1 MKGNETMFPRI
12 PLKRS
17 LAAALLLGSAC
28 ATAARANQIID
39 FSTLPQESVDGV
51 TADGVTFGYSE
62 FGSSSPEAFFDESVG
77 AGNTELVQPTALVG
91 LADGVL
97 TLNFANA
104 VSEIDFPVALTTNQS
119 LSPGFS
125 VTVFDAAGDVLDTT
139 DVATTALANFTEGA
153 FSYDGAAASSVSITF
168 DSIDGVF
175 QGDANEFA
183 LGNVTV
189 PEPDSIG
196 ILAMGLMA
204 LGAMVVR
211 RRQA

>member
-1 MKGNETMFPRI
+1 MS

-17 LAAALLLGSAC
+17 LAAALLLGSITT
-28 ATAARANQIID
+28 TAAKANQIID

-51 TADGVTFGYSE
+51 MADGVTFGYSE
-62 FGSSSPEAFFDESVG
+62 FGSSSPEAFFDEAVG
-77 AGNTELVQPTALVG
+77 PGNTVLVSPTALVG

-97 TLNFANA
+97 TMSFANPE
-104 VSEIDFPVALTTNQS
+104 SEIDFAVALTTNVS

-125 VTVFDAAGDVLDTT
+125 VTVFDASGDVLDST
-139 DVATTALANFTEGA
+139 DVATTALANFSEGA
-153 FSYDGAAASSVSITF
+153 FSYDGSDASSVSITF

-189 PEPDSIG
+189 PEPDSIA
-196 ILAMGLMA
+196 IFTMGLMA
-204 LGAMVVR
+204 LGAMVTR
-211 RRQA
+211 RRRA

>member
-1 MKGNETMFPRI
+1 MSALPCF

-17 LAAALLLGSAC
+17 LAAAVLLGSVYT
-28 ATAARANQIID
+28 TAAKANQIID

-62 FGSSSPEAFFDESVG
+62 FGSPSPEAFFDEAVG
-77 AGNTELVQPTALVG
+77 PGNTVLVQPTALVG
-91 LADGVL
+91 MADGVL
-97 TLNFANA
+97 TLNFANPE
-104 VSEIDFPVALTTNQS
+104 SEIDFAVALTTNAS

-125 VTVFDAAGDVLDTT
+125 VTVFDASGDVLDTSN
-139 DVATTALANFTEGA
+139 VATTALANFSEGA
-153 FSYDGAAASSVSITF
+153 FSYDGADASSVAITF

-175 QGDANEFA
+175 QDDANEFA

-196 ILAMGLMA
+196 IFAAGLMA
-204 LGAMVVR
+204 LGAMIRR

>member
-1 MKGNETMFPRI
+1 MS

-17 LAAALLLGSAC
+17 LAAALLLGSITT
-28 ATAARANQIID
+28 TAAKANQIID

-62 FGSSSPEAFFDESVG
+62 FGSSSPEAFFNEAVG
-77 AGNTELVQPTALVG
+77 AGNTVLVQPTALVG

-97 TLNFANA
+97 TMNFATPE
-104 VSEIDFPVALTTNQS
+104 SEIDFAVALTTDVS

-125 VTVFDAAGDVLDTT
+125 VTVFDASGDVLDSTN
-139 DVATTALANFTEGA
+139 VATTVLANLTEGA
-153 FSYDGAAASSVSITF
+153 FSYDGSAASSVSITF

-189 PEPDSIG
+189 PEPDSIA
-196 ILAMGLMA
+196 IFAMGLMA
-204 LGAMVVR
+204 LGAMVIR